1 WRGTMQS
8 LIRQDL
14 ERVDLGGDRDW
25 VTEALAWYAVQ
36 TWAQRRG
43 GLEGSDIREALGWLD
58 WIPTVDRLL
67 RAPKF
72 PDSGVYFG
80 YFYENWVSVPDA
92 FARSLW
98 RRQRGRVLLEKLRD
112 KLSPE
117 ALEALVRDTLGSEE
131 EAEGF
136 RARARERSAELDDA
150 FFELWL
156 GPIPDQ
162 NLSIEEIETLEEL
175 PGGGTRVRV
184 TVRREGDERVSQVGE
199 PVVVQGEGPDGQPV
213 QGVWDGKG
221 HSGQVELVTDGGL
234 FSSIRLDPGYR
245 IAENFRG
252 DDQRPRWPK
261 FLLNR
266 FNARVDL
273 NGGNRNEV
281 EAGITLFPF
290 RSYADRI
297 LFDGFYQEDER
308 GFTLSYGHGFGFF
321 IDERSF
327 AAGIKLSAT
336 AQQVNSGVLRNRTTL
351 VESEGTLVSTGASF
365 GFDTRQYSVDPT
377 FGFGVGFGAEY
388 SDKLFGTQFR
398 FLSMAGG
405 ASIVSRLWRG
415 SHIGAE
421 VILGQI
427 EGTDVPTQR
436 LLDAGGEGAVRGVQT
451 SRFVDRALF
460 VLRTEVRHH
469 VFTDMDLNLM
479 WLSWLRKL
487 QLVLFLDAGDV
498 GRSVDR
504 VIRAADDW
512 KLGTGFGFRCFV
524 DVFGVTNVTL
534 RFDVGFR
541 IDETDE
547 VDPEYYFGLGQS
559 F

>member
-1 WRGTMQS
+1 
-8 LIRQDL
+8 
-14 ERVDLGGDRDW
+14 
-25 VTEALAWYAVQ
+25 
-36 TWAQRRG
+36 
-43 GLEGSDIREALGWLD
+43 
-58 WIPTVDRLL
+58 
-67 RAPKF
+67 
-72 PDSGVYFG
+72 
-80 YFYENWVSVPDA
+80 
-92 FARSLW
+92 
-98 RRQRGRVLLEKLRD
+98 
-112 KLSPE
+112 
-117 ALEALVRDTLGSEE
+117 
-131 EAEGF
+131 
-136 RARARERSAELDDA
+136 
-150 FFELWL
+150 
-156 GPIPDQ
+156 
-162 NLSIEEIETLEEL
+162 
-175 PGGGTRVRV
+175 
-184 TVRREGDERVSQVGE
+184 
-199 PVVVQGEGPDGQPV
+199 
-213 QGVWDGKG
+213 
-221 HSGQVELVTDGGL
+221 
-234 FSSIRLDPGYR
+234 
-245 IAENFRG
+245 
-252 DDQRPRWPK
+252 
-261 FLLNR
+261 
-266 FNARVDL
+266 
-273 NGGNRNEV
+273 
-281 EAGITLFPF
+281 
-290 RSYADRI
+290 
-297 LFDGFYQEDER
+297 
-308 GFTLSYGHGFGFF
+308 
-321 IDERSF
+321 
-327 AAGIKLSAT
+327 
-336 AQQVNSGVLRNRTTL
+336 
-351 VESEGTLVSTGASF
+351 
-365 GFDTRQYSVDPT
+365 
-377 FGFGVGFGAEY
+377 
-388 SDKLFGTQFR
+388 
-398 FLSMAGG
+398 MAGG